1 MPVINRIAAF
11 QPEMQAWRRDI
22 HAHPELGYEEHRT
35 SETVARLL
43 AEWGIEVH
51 RGIAG
56 TGVVGVLRAGSS
68 GRAIGMRADMDA
80 LAMPEETG
88 LEHAS
93 RNPGRMHAC
102 GHDGHTAMLLGA
114 AKYLAETRQFDGTAV
129 FIFQPAEEGGAG
141 GQRMVQEGLF
151 QRFPVDAVY
160 AVHNDPGSKLGEMKV
175 VSGPVLAAAD
185 GLDIRVRGRGGH
197 AARPHLAI
205 DPVLVGA
212 QIVVGIHQIVSRRVD
227 PLDSAVISLCQ
238 FTAGSARNVIP
249 DSAEIRGTV
258 RTLLPR
264 TQDEMERLITQAAQG
279 IAALNDAE
287 VEVDY
292 QRGYPPTVNHAAE
305 TERAALAAAKVSGVE
320 RVIRD
325 APPIMGGE
333 DFSFMLLERPGCF
346 VRIGQADG
354 GRGAVPVHNTK
365 YDFND
370 DLLPIGASFFAA
382 LVEQELPKA

>member
-160 AVHNDPGSKLGEMKV
+160 AVHNDPSTKLGEMTV
-175 VSGPVLAAAD
+175 VTGPVLAAAD

-238 FTAGSARNVIP
+238 FSAGSARNVIP

-287 VEVDY
+287 VEVEY
-292 QRGYPPTVNHAAE
+292 RRGYPPTVNHAAE
-305 TERAALAAAKVSGVE
+305 TGRAALAAAKVSGVE

-325 APPIMGGE
+325 APPLMGGE

-354 GRGAVPVHNTK
+354 AKGAVPVHNTK

-370 DLLPIGASFFAA
+370 DLLPIGASFFAS
-382 LVEQELPKA
+382 LVEQELPKG

>member
-160 AVHNDPGSKLGEMKV
+160 AVHNDPGSKLGTMTV
-175 VSGPVLAAAD
+175 VTGPVLAAAD

-227 PLDSAVISLCQ
+227 PLDSVVISLCQ

-287 VEVDY
+287 VEVNY

-354 GRGAVPVHNTK
+354 AKGAVPVHNTK

-370 DLLPIGASFFAA
+370 DLLPIGASFFAS